1 MQQKSRRKFEFR
13 RLKNF
18 HEKLKVALIKR
29 LETKKLGR
37 SRENLPIPAM
47 GGVGSGWRVEC
58 RKVPH
63 TEILLS
69 NYQLSSSSSF

>member
-1 MQQKSRRKFEFR
+1 MQQKTRRRFEFR

-18 HEKLKVALIKR
+18 HEKLKVDLIKR
-29 LETKKLGR
+29 LETKKLGI
-37 SRENLPIPAM
+37 SQENLPIPAM
-47 GGVGSGWRVEC
+47 GGVGSAWGVEG

-69 NYQLSSSSSF
+69 NYQLSSSSGF